1 MTLLGTPRACNSKGG
16 RLIDRHTG
24 KLEDAVASLLPTP
37 VVNDMGAGKTV
48 DDWDAWTE
56 KMRDAHRS
64 GNGHGKSL
72 AIEAQRLLPT
82 PRATDGTK
90 GGPNQRGSS
99 GDLMLPSAV
108 QEQRFGTY
116 QAAVDRWASV
126 IGRPAP
132 DPTIPGTNGPRLSA
146 RFTEWH
152 MGWPDGWVTGTDGVS
167 NGAALKIAGN
177 GVVPQQCV
185 LALQLLGVAP

>member
-1 MTLLGTPRACNSKGG
+1 
-16 RLIDRHTG
+16 
-24 KLEDAVASLLPTP
+24 
-37 VVNDMGAGKTV
+37 MGAGKTV
-48 DDWDAWTE
+48 DDWDAWTD
-56 KMRDAHRS
+56 KMRGAHGN

-72 AIEAQRLLPT
+72 AIEGQRLLPT

-108 QEQRFGTY
+108 QESQFGSY
-116 QAAVDRWASV
+116 QTAVDRWARV

-132 DPTIPGTNGPRLSA
+132 DPTIPGKSGPRLSA

-152 MGWPDGWVTGTDGVS
+152 MGWPDGWVTDTAGIS
-167 NGAALKIAGN
+167 NSAALKIAGN